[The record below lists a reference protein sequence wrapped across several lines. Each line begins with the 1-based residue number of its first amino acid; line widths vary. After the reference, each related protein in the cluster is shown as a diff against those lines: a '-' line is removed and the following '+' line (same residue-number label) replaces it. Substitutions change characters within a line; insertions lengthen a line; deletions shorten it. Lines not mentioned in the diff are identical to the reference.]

1 LIAFFLFFFVLCKES
16 DPPLRKTTESSVSYI
31 RTAPRESQPFYSTI
45 RLVISLKNQY
55 DTTNTNDEYRCEQ
68 LQRLNLCYTQFIEF
82 FHRNH
87 ISDCFGIIISIPS
100 TIDFSSLTSLFMLN
114 ETTSFIKQYC
124 WQMLMSIGYR
134 FQQRLTTDFI
144 QQMNFIQDDDE
155 FYQVIKTV
163 FPMRISFCRLK

>member
-1 LIAFFLFFFVLCKES
+1 
-16 DPPLRKTTESSVSYI
+16 
-31 RTAPRESQPFYSTI
+31 
-45 RLVISLKNQY
+45 
-55 DTTNTNDEYRCEQ
+55 
-68 LQRLNLCYTQFIEF
+68 
-82 FHRNH
+82 
-87 ISDCFGIIISIPS
+87 
-100 TIDFSSLTSLFMLN
+100 MLN

-155 FYQVIKTV
+155 FYQVINTV